1 MASVFTKIIEG
12 EFPGR
17 FVWKDDRVVVF
28 LTIEPLVPGHVLVVP
43 RQEIEHWIDM
53 PADLSARVF
62 EVAQTVGKAI
72 DSVWHPAK
80 VGVEIVGLDVPH
92 VHVHVFPAQGIET
105 FNFANV
111 DRDPKPEDLD
121 DAAAKIRAALTEAG
135 HGDFVPE
142 S

>member
-1 MASVFTKIIEG
+1 MATVFTKIING

-17 FVWKDDRVVVF
+17 FVWKDERVVVF
-28 LTIEPLVPGHVLVVP
+28 LTIEPLAPGHVLVVP
-43 RQEIEHWIDM
+43 REEIEHWIDM
-53 PADLSARVF
+53 PAELSARVF

-72 DSVWHPAK
+72 DAVWNPTK

-92 VHVHVFPAQGIET
+92 VHVHVFPADNVET

-111 DRDPKPEDLD
+111 DRDPAAADLD

-135 HGDFVPE
+135 HGEFVPE